1 MIRYQLR
8 CTDGHGFEAWFRGSD
23 DFEAQ
28 KARDLV
34 SCPSCGS
41 TRVEK
46 ALMAPAV
53 STARSRLER
62 PDPPAV
68 QGGADSATDKAG
80 VSAAGLPAAQEAQAA
95 SPAPVASESGGRV
108 AEIVEK
114 LRALRTE
121 LMAKGENVG
130 SAFPE
135 EARKIHYGET
145 EERGI
150 YGAATRE
157 EVGELID
164 EGIAVLPLPVLP
176 EDRN

>member
-8 CTDGHGFEAWFRGSD
+8 CTDGHAFEAWFRGSD

-28 KARDLV
+28 RARDLV
-34 SCPSCGS
+34 ACPACGS
-41 TRVEK
+41 THVEK

-53 STARSRLER
+53 STARSREGRVL
-62 PDPPAV
+62 PTPA
-68 QGGADSATDKAG
+68 
-80 VSAAGLPAAQEAQAA
+80 
-95 SPAPVASESGGRV
+95 PAPVEAAVPDAPAGPVATGPIAAEASGRA
-108 AEIVEK
+108 AEILDK
-114 LRALRTE
+114 LRALRAE

-135 EARKIHYGET
+135 EARKIHYGEA

-157 EVGELID
+157 EAAELIE
-164 EGIAVLPLPVLP
+164 EGIPVLPLPVLP

>member
-8 CTDGHGFEAWFRGSD
+8 CTDGHAFEAWFRGSD

-28 KARDLV
+28 KGRGLV
-34 SCPSCGS
+34 ACPTCGS
-41 TRVEK
+41 SDVEK

-53 STARSRLER
+53 STARSREGR
-62 PDPPAV
+62 V
-68 QGGADSATDKAG
+68 T
-80 VSAAGLPAAQEAQAA
+80 
-95 SPAPVASESGGRV
+95 PAPVATPEAAVASDAPVPAGPVASEPVASRPGTSEGGGRA
-108 AEIVEK
+108 AEILDK

-121 LMAKGENVG
+121 LMARAENVG
-130 SAFPE
+130 TAFPE

-145 EERGI
+145 EDRGI

-157 EVGELID
+157 EAAELIE
-164 EGIAVLPLPVLP
+164 EGIPVLPLPVLP

>member
-1 MIRYQLR
+1 MIRYRLR
-8 CTDGHGFEAWFRGSD
+8 CADGHAFEAWFRGFD

-34 SCPSCGS
+34 ACPACGS
-41 TRVEK
+41 THVEK

-53 STARSRLER
+53 STARSREGRAL
-62 PDPPAV
+62 
-68 QGGADSATDKAG
+68 
-80 VSAAGLPAAQEAQAA
+80 
-95 SPAPVASESGGRV
+95 PAPVAGSDAAVAADAPMQAEAVASAPVGADPGGRA
-108 AEIVEK
+108 AEIMEK
-114 LRALRTE
+114 LRALRAE

-135 EARKIHYGET
+135 EARKIHYGEA
-145 EERGI
+145 EARGI

-157 EVGELID
+157 EAAELIE
-164 EGIAVLPLPVLP
+164 EGIPVLPLPVLP